1 MFASLKFLANWLS
14 LPVSEFYTIS
24 LVKLRRKP
32 LRTFASLGALY
43 PFSRLLHDSVRMD
56 SAATSSPCKW
66 PVILLLLIAVMNR
79 IVGIKST
86 LSVGGKDVESQS
98 DIVAAQDKPSPDG
111 GFEGWLTVL
120 GV

>member
-1 MFASLKFLANWLS
+1 
-14 LPVSEFYTIS
+14 
-24 LVKLRRKP
+24 
-32 LRTFASLGALY
+32 
-43 PFSRLLHDSVRMD
+43 
-56 SAATSSPCKW
+56 
-66 PVILLLLIAVMNR
+66 MNR
-79 IVGIKST
+79 IVGTKST